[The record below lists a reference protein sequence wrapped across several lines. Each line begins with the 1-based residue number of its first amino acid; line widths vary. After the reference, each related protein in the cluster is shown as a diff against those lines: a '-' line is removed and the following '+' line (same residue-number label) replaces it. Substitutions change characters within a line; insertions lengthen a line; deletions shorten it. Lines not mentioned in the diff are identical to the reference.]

1 MSETQ
6 IAETLNKAKYKVL
19 IIGDSHIRY
28 CATILQDNLS
38 IDYKFSSFV
47 KPGAL
52 MSEIT
57 KTARE
62 ELNSLKSDAPVVLWG
77 GATDISRNNT
87 KEALNLLFEFV
98 NQNKE
103 LNVVLINSPHR
114 HDLLL
119 ESCVNQEVTT
129 FSRQVK
135 KKMKLQ

>member
-1 MSETQ
+1 M
-6 IAETLNKAKYKVL
+6 
-19 IIGDSHIRY
+19 
-28 CATILQDNLS
+28 
-38 IDYKFSSFV
+38 